1 MPVDTIDVFEID
13 QNYPTANALLVPGPN
28 QSSYTVFV
36 YNYSDWVLGNQSTLY
51 AIAQSQ
57 VNSDGTWVGVFD
69 PIDQSYSKVM
79 LARFAVDGSIN
90 SPYTVVAINSTTTII
105 LALQLPPGVTPT
117 AFGQWLFNN
126 PVQSGQIL
134 SSGF

>member
-1 MPVDTIDVFEID
+1 MADILDVFQID

-36 YNYSDWVLGNQSTLY
+36 YNYSDWSLGNQSTLY

-79 LARFAVDGSIN
+79 LARLAIDGSII

-105 LALQLPPGVTPT
+105 LALQLFPAVTPT
-117 AFGQWLFNN
+117 AFGQWLFND
-126 PVQSGQIL
+126 PVQSGQLL
-134 SSGF
+134 SAGF